1 MPDPKIL
8 LLALLVALTAAFVL
22 FWISQE
28 RARTHA
34 GPLFSGLHT
43 LIGFFSN
50 FFDTLGIGSFATTTT
65 VYRLWRLVPVQ
76 QVPGTLNVGDA
87 LPTAAQALIYTT
99 IIAVGFETLG
109 LLILSAVGGSWI
121 GASIV
126 AGMNKRAIQRG
137 MGIALAV
144 AAVLM
149 TLTALNK
156 MPGGG
161 EALSLSGGK
170 LVLASAIT
178 FVLGALMTLGIGA
191 YAPIMIMVSLLGMN
205 PTAAFPIMMGACAF
219 LMPTASA
226 QFIRKNKYSL
236 KAALGLSLGG
246 VPGVLIA
253 AYIVKS
259 LPLGV
264 VRWLVVVVVVYT
276 SAMLLAAPAT
286 ETAEDKELEEERLK
300 AEGLRLKA

>member
-8 LLALLVALTAAFVL
+8 LLAALLALTAAFVM
-22 FWISQE
+22 FWIAQE
-28 RARTHA
+28 RARPKP
-34 GPLFSGLHT
+34 GPLLSGLHT
-43 LIGFFSN
+43 LIGFLTN

-65 VYRLWRLVPVQ
+65 IYRLWRLVPVQ

-87 LPTAAQALIYTT
+87 LPTVAQALIYIT
-99 IIAVGFETLG
+99 IVAVGFETLT
-109 LLILSAVGGSWI
+109 LLILAAVGGSWI

-126 AGMNKRAIQRG
+126 AGMPKSKIQRG

-149 TLTALNK
+149 VLTALNR

-161 EALSLSGGK
+161 EALSLTGGK
-170 LVLASAIT
+170 LVLACAIT
-178 FVLGALMTLGIGA
+178 FALGALMTLGIGA

-226 QFIRKNKYSL
+226 QFIRKGKYSL
-236 KAALGLSLGG
+236 RAAIGLAVGG

-259 LPLGV
+259 LPLGI
-264 VRWLVVVVVVYT
+264 VRWLVVVVVAYT
-276 SAMLLAAPAT
+276 ATMLLRAPAA
-286 ETAEDKELEEERLK
+286 ETAEDKEL
-300 AEGLRLKA
+300 AQTA

>member
-8 LLALLVALTAAFVL
+8 LLAALLALTAAFVL
-22 FWISQE
+22 FWITQE
-28 RARTHA
+28 RARPNR
-34 GPLFSGLHT
+34 GPLLSGLHA
-43 LIGFFSN
+43 LIGFVTN
-50 FFDTLGIGSFATTTT
+50 FFDTLGIGSFAMTTTI
-65 VYRLWRLVPVQ
+65 YRLWRLVPVQ
-76 QVPGTLNVGDA
+76 NVPGTLNVGDA
-87 LPTAAQALIYTT
+87 LPTVAQALIYIT
-99 IIAVGFETLG
+99 IVAVGFETLT
-109 LLILSAVGGSWI
+109 LLILSAVGGAWI

-126 AGMNKRAIQRG
+126 ARMPKQRIQRG

-149 TLTALNK
+149 VLTALNK

-161 EALSLSGGK
+161 EALSLTDGK
-170 LVLASAIT
+170 LVLACAIT
-178 FVLGALMTLGIGA
+178 FMLGALMTLGIGA

-226 QFIRKNKYSL
+226 QFIRKQKYSL
-236 KAALGLSLGG
+236 RAAIGLSLGG

-259 LPLGV
+259 LPLGA
-264 VRWLVVVVVVYT
+264 VRWLVVVVVAYT
-276 SAMLLAAPAT
+276 SAMLLRSPAADEPAD
-286 ETAEDKELEEERLK
+286 EKELV
-300 AEGLRLKA
+300 AAGL

>member
-8 LLALLVALTAAFVL
+8 LLAALLALTAAFVL
-22 FWISQE
+22 FWITQE
-28 RARTHA
+28 RARPNR
-34 GPLFSGLHT
+34 GPLLSGLHA
-43 LIGFFSN
+43 LIGFVTN

-65 VYRLWRLVPVQ
+65 IYRLWRLVPVQ
-76 QVPGTLNVGDA
+76 NVPGTLNVGDA
-87 LPTAAQALIYTT
+87 LPTVAQALIYIT
-99 IIAVGFETLG
+99 IVAVGFETLT
-109 LLILSAVGGSWI
+109 LLILSAVGGAWI

-126 AGMNKRAIQRG
+126 ARMPKQRIQRG

-149 TLTALNK
+149 VLTALNK

-161 EALSLSGGK
+161 EALSLTDGK
-170 LVLASAIT
+170 LVLACAIT
-178 FVLGALMTLGIGA
+178 FMLGALMTLGIGA

-226 QFIRKNKYSL
+226 QFIRKQKYSL
-236 KAALGLSLGG
+236 RAAIGLSLGG

-259 LPLGV
+259 LPLGA
-264 VRWLVVVVVVYT
+264 VRWLVVVVVAYT
-276 SAMLLAAPAT
+276 SAMLLRSPAADEPAD
-286 ETAEDKELEEERLK
+286 EKELV
-300 AEGLRLKA
+300 AAGL

>member
-8 LLALLVALTAAFVL
+8 LLAALLAITAAFVL
-22 FWISQE
+22 FWIAQE
-28 RARTHA
+28 RARPDR
-34 GPLFSGLHT
+34 GPMLSGLHT
-43 LIGFFSN
+43 LIGFLTN

-87 LPTAAQALIYTT
+87 LPTVVQALIYIT
-99 IIAVGFETLG
+99 IVAVGFETLA

-126 AGMNKRAIQRG
+126 SRMPKQKIQRG

-149 TLTALNK
+149 VLTALNK

-161 EALSLSGGK
+161 DALSLTGGT
-170 LVLASAIT
+170 LVLACAIT

-226 QFIRKNKYSL
+226 QFIRKSKYNL
-236 KAALGLSLGG
+236 RAAIGLSLGG

-259 LPLGV
+259 LPLGA
-264 VRWLVVVVVVYT
+264 VRWLVVVVVAYT
-276 SAMLLAAPAT
+276 SAMLLRAPAS
-286 ETAEDKELEEERLK
+286 ESADEKEL
-300 AEGLRLKA
+300 APVGQV

>member
-8 LLALLVALTAAFVL
+8 LLAALLALTAAFVL
-22 FWISQE
+22 FWITQE
-28 RARTHA
+28 RARPNR
-34 GPLFSGLHT
+34 GPLLSGLHA
-43 LIGFFSN
+43 LIGFVTN

-65 VYRLWRLVPVQ
+65 IYRLWRLVPVQ
-76 QVPGTLNVGDA
+76 NVPGTLNVGDA
-87 LPTAAQALIYTT
+87 LPTVAQALIYIT
-99 IIAVGFETLG
+99 IVAVGFETLT
-109 LLILSAVGGSWI
+109 LLILAAVGGTWI

-126 AGMNKRAIQRG
+126 AGMPKSKIQRG

-149 TLTALNK
+149 VLTALNR

-161 EALSLSGGK
+161 EALSLTGGK
-170 LVLASAIT
+170 LVLACAIT
-178 FVLGALMTLGIGA
+178 FALGALMTLGIGA

-226 QFIRKNKYSL
+226 QFIRKGKYSL
-236 KAALGLSLGG
+236 RAAIGLAVGG

-259 LPLGV
+259 LPLGI
-264 VRWLVVVVVVYT
+264 VRWLVVVVVAYT
-276 SAMLLAAPAT
+276 ATMLLRAPAA
-286 ETAEDKELEEERLK
+286 ETAEDKEL
-300 AEGLRLKA
+300 AQTA

>member
-1 MPDPKIL
+1 MPDPKML
-8 LLALLVALTAAFVL
+8 LLAALLALTAAFVL
-22 FWISQE
+22 FWIAQE
-28 RARTHA
+28 RARPNR
-34 GPLFSGLHT
+34 GPLLSGLHA
-43 LIGFFSN
+43 LIGFLTN

-65 VYRLWRLVPVQ
+65 IYRLWRLVPVQ
-76 QVPGTLNVGDA
+76 NVPGTLNVGDA
-87 LPTAAQALIYTT
+87 LPTVAQALIYIT
-99 IIAVGFETLG
+99 IVAVGFETLT
-109 LLILSAVGGSWI
+109 LLILSAVGGAWI

-126 AGMNKRAIQRG
+126 ARMPKQRIQRG

-149 TLTALNK
+149 VLTALNK

-161 EALSLSGGK
+161 EALSLTDGK
-170 LVLASAIT
+170 LVLACAIT
-178 FVLGALMTLGIGA
+178 FMLGALMTLGIGA

-226 QFIRKNKYSL
+226 QFIRKQKYSL
-236 KAALGLSLGG
+236 RAAIGLSLGG

-259 LPLGV
+259 LPLGA
-264 VRWLVVVVVVYT
+264 VRWLVVVVVAYT
-276 SAMLLAAPAT
+276 SAMLLRSPAADEPAD
-286 ETAEDKELEEERLK
+286 EKELV
-300 AEGLRLKA
+300 AAGL